1 MRLVLFIANVSGTIY
16 SPTKE
21 VIAYI
26 RFLLC
31 LCFSL
36 SAVFAVYNHAEE
48 KYSKMIFMT
57 KHRMDRALIE
67 DKQGNRI
74 HTHAHINPKNHGI
87 GFDWSLAINL
97 PCVSAPVSLCLHWS
111 VTRGGIG
118 WFRFWTALYVCVC
131 VCVCVLW
138 KEREESNIIKHDKP
152 LVFFLFLFF
161 YLRLNPRLSHPLA
174 WYRFWAFLEEPW
186 WVSTASSV
194 CSVRDSPWS
203 REWAGHQYADN
214 ALQFCSAGSVKPLN
228 HGGICR
234 RENS

>member
-1 MRLVLFIANVSGTIY
+1 MRLLLFIANVSGTIY

-87 GFDWSLAINL
+87 GFDWSPAINL

-152 LVFFLFLFF
+152 LVFFLFYFF
-161 YLRLNPRLSHPLA
+161 ISAWILASVILLLGTDFEPFWRNLDEFPQHPLFAVWGIARDPESEQDISMQTTPYSFAVQAA
-174 WYRFWAFLEEPW
+174 W
-186 WVSTASSV
+186 
-194 CSVRDSPWS
+194 SP
-203 REWAGHQYADN
+203 
-214 ALQFCSAGSVKPLN
+214 
-228 HGGICR
+228 
-234 RENS
+234 

>member
-87 GFDWSLAINL
+87 GFD
-97 PCVSAPVSLCLHWS
+97 
-111 VTRGGIG
+111 
-118 WFRFWTALYVCVC
+118 
-131 VCVCVLW
+131 
-138 KEREESNIIKHDKP
+138 
-152 LVFFLFLFF
+152 
-161 YLRLNPRLSHPLA
+161 
-174 WYRFWAFLEEPW
+174 
-186 WVSTASSV
+186 
-194 CSVRDSPWS
+194 
-203 REWAGHQYADN
+203 
-214 ALQFCSAGSVKPLN
+214 
-228 HGGICR
+228 
-234 RENS
+234 